1 MTNEKLSNIDLL
13 STDGLRAAKKDLEN
27 FVDQVDSRH
36 NNRRI
41 KLHWAYV
48 YIKFCRRLQRF
59 VLESYCSLFIYLNLS
74 FGLR

>member
-41 KLHWAYV
+41 KLH
-48 YIKFCRRLQRF
+48 
-59 VLESYCSLFIYLNLS
+59 
-74 FGLR
+74 